1 MTEINNDHDLI
12 ERFNDGDESAVNEL
26 VRKYQH
32 RIYWH
37 ARRMTGN
44 HLDADE
50 IVQEVLLVMFKKLKN
65 FKFRSSLYTW
75 IYTITST
82 RSINLLRRRSI
93 QEIFSLQ
100 DSGVDRAADSDIIK
114 DFETKEEIRKYIEGE
129 LSGEE
134 LINFEKEINNSPE
147 LKKEIDSLRNVLN
160 QFKKLK
166 NVNADENYFTNILP
180 RFRESTYKQKQLR
193 IKPSFAVGSILIVLI
208 TIIVFF
214 ITTNKED
221 AIEDEQITLQQLDNE
236 ERSEEH

>member
-1 MTEINNDHDLI
+1 MK
-12 ERFNDGDESAVNEL
+12 NEE
-26 VRKYQH
+26 K
-32 RIYWH
+32 
-37 ARRMTGN
+37 
-44 HLDADE
+44 
-50 IVQEVLLVMFKKLKN
+50 
-65 FKFRSSLYTW
+65 
-75 IYTITST
+75 
-82 RSINLLRRRSI
+82 
-93 QEIFSLQ
+93 
-100 DSGVDRAADSDIIK
+100 
-114 DFETKEEIRKYIEGE
+114 IRKYIEGE

-236 ERSEEH
+236 ELKTYLNNYSQDLTTSQLTENIPEDYDSLFSSMMADELSLNGYSGDYLVDVTSNEFDNILDELSEEEIDNIYNNLIKERF